1 MSEYKEGEKMKI
13 YYNPSDPSQITQTK
27 SLLIPMIMIAG
38 GIAALAGGIVS
49 SVNAIKRAQ
58 KMKKQEKVYIQGGD
72 L

>member
-1 MSEYKEGEKMKI
+1 
-13 YYNPSDPSQITQTK
+13 
-27 SLLIPMIMIAG
+27 MIMIAG